1 MNWPEPSPS
10 TEIEE
15 EEDGPITVVLKEDE
29 LEQPIRDL
37 LRSIDETDK
46 IDGVELERIVSVLLA
61 AREMLFEEKRRIEA
75 DICLLPQVKEENVS
89 SEESNEVQRL
99 RKDQLRKLLWMW
111 KSYIQKN
118 QQNGM

>member
-61 AREMLFEEKRRIEA
+61 AREMLFEEKRRTTRL
-75 DICLLPQVKEENVS
+75 DIIKSKISSKKHLEN
-89 SEESNEVQRL
+89 
-99 RKDQLRKLLWMW
+99 
-111 KSYIQKN
+111 
-118 QQNGM
+118 